1 MDYRDSVSRRV
12 KKKPNLKSTGP
23 TRYSGLVGRSGRPEP
38 VDDAY
43 QGVWHGTEVSF
54 DRNFRGHRFTD
65 EECRA
70 LCNGERIEI
79 HNIVNRH
86 GVYAVQ
92 GHLEENTIAF
102 LGGVK
107 FVVLDTVPNNPDFHY
122 GMPLHSIDAVQ
133 EKYKLNTDVVDLDD
147 NSDLEGILFEDP
159 RDILERSKDM
169 AAKASEAAL
178 SDKGNDERESDDIK
192 VTEVAVEPE
201 SISVPTYSE
210 VEDDDNENDWDESHE
225 NPDDYMV
232 ESDEDY
238 NDDVPD
244 KIGSSVVVDDL
255 NENLNEEKIPEESTE
270 AYMAAL
276 SAYIEQTGKI
286 IPDEVVDARVP
297 IEDMDVVVPDAMNDE
312 E

>member
-1 MDYRDSVSRRV
+1 MEYRDSVSRRV

-38 VDDAY
+38 VSDVY
-43 QGVWHGTEVSF
+43 QGVWHGTAISF

-65 EECRA
+65 EECKA

-122 GMPLHSIDAVQ
+122 GMPLHSIDVLQ

-147 NSDLEGILFEDP
+147 NSDLDGILFEDP
-159 RDILERSKDM
+159 RDILERENNM
-169 AAKASEAAL
+169 VVKASKAAL
-178 SDKGNDERESDDIK
+178 SDKGDDNRESENSEAIK
-192 VTEVAVEPE
+192 VIEVVVEPE
-201 SISVPTYSE
+201 PVKEEDESNDVFDDGNSYEVNPADYMISDADY
-210 VEDDDNENDWDESHE
+210 DDDIPNNA
-225 NPDDYMV
+225 DDNNNSDSSDV
-232 ESDEDY
+232 SDE
-238 NDDVPD
+238 
-244 KIGSSVVVDDL
+244 
-255 NENLNEEKIPEESTE
+255 EPEESTE
-270 AYMAAL
+270 AYIAAMAA
-276 SAYIEQTGKI
+276 YVQQTGKI
-286 IPDEVVDARVP
+286 IPDEVIDARIPV
-297 IEDMDVVVPDAMNDE
+297 EDIDVVVPDVMNDE
-312 E
+312 K

>member
-1 MDYRDSVSRRV
+1 MDYRDSVSRKV
-12 KKKPNLKSTGP
+12 KKKPTLKSTGP
-23 TRYSGLVGRSGRPEP
+23 TRYSGLVGRSGRPEL
-38 VDDAY
+38 VNDMY
-43 QGVWHGTEVSF
+43 QGVWHGTMVSF

-65 EECRA
+65 EECKA

-79 HNIVNRH
+79 HNITNRH
-86 GVYAVQ
+86 GIYAVQ

-122 GMPLHSIDAVQ
+122 GMPLHDIGIAQ

-147 NSDLEGILFEDP
+147 DSDLEGILFEDP
-159 RDILERSKDM
+159 RDIFERSKDM
-169 AAKASEAAL
+169 AVKASEAAL
-178 SDKGNDERESDDIK
+178 ADKGDDNKSDNIK
-192 VTEVAVEPE
+192 VVEIAVEPE
-201 SISVPTYSE
+201 PMSIQSD
-210 VEDDDNENDWDESHE
+210 VETDDDKEDWDALYE

-244 KIGSSVVVDDL
+244 EIGGSEVVKSSDEDSHEDEV
-255 NENLNEEKIPEESTE
+255 PEEATDT
-270 AYMAAL
+270 YMAAL

-286 IPDEVVDARVP
+286 IPDEVVDARVS
-297 IEDMDVVVPDAMNDE
+297 ITDMDIIVPDAMGDDE
-312 E
+312 